1 MSELTL
7 QQVSYRYPGGSRYAL
22 DGISGTFSAGKL
34 YAVIGPSGSG
44 KSTLLS
50 LMAGLDRP
58 TEGSLQLNG
67 SDYRS
72 LNLDR
77 CRRQEIA
84 MIFQAFQLFPLLT
97 VLENVCFPMEANGV
111 KQKEAKAKAKE
122 LLTSVGISEE
132 QHQRYPANLSGGEQQ
147 RVAIAR
153 ALSSGAGII
162 LADEPTG
169 NLDTANGNQV
179 MEILLRLAH
188 EEGRCVIVVTHDMDI
203 AAQADEVWRMK
214 DGALALE
221 ACLGLRP
228 KLHARDK

>member
-1 MSELTL
+1 MMSELTL

-132 QHQRYPANLSGGEQQ
+132 QYQRYPANLSGGEQQ

-221 ACLGLRP
+221 A
-228 KLHARDK
+228 